1 MGFVKHRYKGKQ
13 VQARW
18 GMGFVIHVSRESR
31 YRIGGE
37 WGCNTSYKGKQ
48 VQERWKT
55 GFVTQVTRESRYRKG
70 GEWSF

>member
-1 MGFVKHRYKGKQ
+1 MGFVTQ
-13 VQARW
+13 VT
-18 GMGFVIHVSRESR
+18 RESR
-31 YRIGGE
+31 YWKGGE
-37 WGCNTSYKGKQ
+37 WGCNTSYKEKQVQERWGMGFVTQRYKGKQ